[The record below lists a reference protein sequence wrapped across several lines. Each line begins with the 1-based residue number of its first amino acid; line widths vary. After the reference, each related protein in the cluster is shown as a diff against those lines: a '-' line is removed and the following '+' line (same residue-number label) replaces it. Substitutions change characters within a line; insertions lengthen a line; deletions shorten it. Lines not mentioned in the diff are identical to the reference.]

1 MYIGGHTLEW
11 PTFVLTPSCELWT
24 KNPQVDSATLVVSD
38 HHKFKNFDR
47 CMTSSEPKMRL
58 WILCPQMT
66 LHDVPKMSKIGVK
79 HILRDL
85 HRSPTS

>member
-24 KNPQVDSATLVVSD
+24 KNPQVDSATLVVSY

-47 CMTSSEPKMRL
+47 CMTSSEPK
-58 WILCPQMT
+58 
-66 LHDVPKMSKIGVK
+66 
-79 HILRDL
+79 
-85 HRSPTS
+85 